1 MSDIES
7 RVTDIMLAV
16 LRDRD
21 ESFGPDHL
29 DRPIAE
35 LDFDSLDLV
44 ELHQHL
50 ERALRVRGDLNDTA
64 HFAFLSDYRAYFAK
78 LASQG

>member
-7 RVTDIMLAV
+7 RVWDVLLAK

-21 ESFGPDHL
+21 AALGPDDL
-29 DRPIAE
+29 GRPIAE

-50 ERALRVRGDLNDTA
+50 ERALRVRGDLNETA
-64 HFAFLSDYRAYFAK
+64 GFAYLNDYLIYFVK